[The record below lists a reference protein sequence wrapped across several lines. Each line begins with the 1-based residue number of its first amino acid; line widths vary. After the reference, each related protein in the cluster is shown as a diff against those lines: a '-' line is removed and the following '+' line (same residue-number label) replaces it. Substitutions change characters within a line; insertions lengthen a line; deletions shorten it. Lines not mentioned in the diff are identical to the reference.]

1 MVLKNFEKLI
11 DYEDIKKI
19 MFEANPY
26 EAGMFMSTF
35 LKSICVI
42 KNEQLYVKQQNDTYN
57 VAKNVENELLVLV
70 SKLFIE
76 SERSLTQ
83 QQKDKLRYEN
93 SKQYHALQSNTHTKG
108 YIPQLRAFLQND
120 DIVFDYTPAELHFN
134 NGYIDIL
141 KNKFINKR
149 TNNHFITKYI
159 KRDYSP
165 STEEERKSYVEN
177 VINKIYPDKNDRD
190 LILTLISTGL
200 SWKAPTLQQSLFLV
214 GVGSSGKS
222 TILKHLQD
230 TLTECY
236 FAELKHDAF
245 SNESKMDKVL
255 NTFHGN
261 PYLYSWINE
270 MDAKRCDTSVYKS
283 FCDGVI
289 NTTKLYTDGSHNL
302 RHFALAIATSN
313 ELPNMQQ
320 DTGTKRRIIGYEHKS
335 KFVDDSQAVNI
346 KDNVFLKDKH
356 MDEKIPYYFNA
367 IIDIYTKYCSNWLN
381 GKFTLD
387 FSKSKNF
394 NDTKDLI
401 TSTNDYFQDFIDKCL
416 IRTDNEN
423 DRIGKEQMRELFI
436 SNYND
441 KRVNVLQVITSL
453 KDKNIKYDKEKRCD
467 GVKGCFVCVKTK
479 QDINADPLEDNVEK
493 IELSVSQP
501 MANEDILNK
510 IKQYEEQ
517 IKLLQEQLLK
527 NCNESFPTEQKVQV
541 EIKQVIEVKVVNE
554 TTPQEKY
561 YFDDQPD
568 FEIDFS

>member
-1 MVLKNFEKLI
+1 MVLKTFEKLLSF
-11 DYEDIKKI
+11 EDINKM
-19 MFEANPY
+19 MFAGNPY
-26 EAGMFMSTF
+26 IEAQYIAEY
-35 LKSICVI
+35 LKDICVL
-42 KNEQLYVKQQNDTYN
+42 KNDQLYVKQQNDTYN
-57 VAKNVENELLVLV
+57 IAKNIENELLVLV
-70 SKLFIE
+70 SKLLIE
-76 SERSLTQ
+76 SERNL
-83 QQKDKLRYEN
+83 DKSTRDRLRIEH
-93 SKQYHALQSNTHTKG
+93 SKAYYSLQSNTHTKG

-120 DIVFDYTPAELHFN
+120 DIVFDYTPAEIHFN

-141 KNKFINKR
+141 KNKFHPKR
-149 TNNHFITKYI
+149 TDKHYITKYI
-159 KRDYSP
+159 KRDYQP
-165 STEEERKSYVEN
+165 STEEQRKSYMDI
-177 VINKIYPDKNDRD
+177 INKIYPEKNDRD

-230 TLTECY
+230 SLTECY

-245 SNESKMDKVL
+245 SNETKMDKVL

-302 RHFALAIATSN
+302 KHFALAIATSN

-335 KFVDDSQAVNI
+335 KFVDDEKAVNSKENI
-346 KDNVFLKDKH
+346 YLKDKH
-356 MDEKIPYYFNA
+356 MDDKIPMFYNA

-381 GKFTLD
+381 NKFTLD

-416 IRTDNEN
+416 TITNNDN

-436 SNYND
+436 STYND

-453 KDKNIKYDKEKRCD
+453 KDKGIKYDKEKRCD
-467 GVKGCFVCVKTK
+467 SVKGCFVGVKTK
-479 QDINADPLEDNVEK
+479 QSADPLEDNIVA
-493 IELSVSQP
+493 IDLSVKQP
-501 MANEDILNK
+501 MTNEEI
-510 IKQYEEQ
+510 IKQ
-517 IKLLQEQLLK
+517 IKLYEDHIKQLQEQLLN
-527 NCNESFPTEQKVQV
+527 NCNDAFPKQKEVEVVEVVIVAQEGKKEEPKEQ
-541 EIKQVIEVKVVNE
+541 
-554 TTPQEKY
+554 Y